1 MSKELTKQNYAID
14 TPNKAKQMAQVLSK
28 HIQDNKLSVKIAT
41 NNYVMVEGW
50 QFAGGLLGLFPMIKE
65 VKELGPNK
73 WMAVAEIY
81 RGDRVVSTGYAIC
94 SKAES
99 KKSNFDEYAIISM
112 AQTRAIGKAYRNYI
126 GWVIKM
132 AGYESTPAEEA
143 EKISQQQK
151 IPVIDETPKESS
163 LIKLVKEVKKATG
176 FNTNKEVVEAINR
189 KTGLQLKDLRLTE
202 KHAQI
207 VLFKWLESK

>member
-1 MSKELTKQNYAID
+1 
-14 TPNKAKQMAQVLSK
+14 
-28 HIQDNKLSVKIAT
+28 
-41 NNYVMVEGW
+41 
-50 QFAGGLLGLFPMIKE
+50 
-65 VKELGPNK
+65 
-73 WMAVAEIY
+73 
-81 RGDRVVSTGYAIC
+81 
-94 SKAES
+94 
-99 KKSNFDEYAIISM
+99 
-112 AQTRAIGKAYRNYI
+112 
-126 GWVIKM
+126 M